1 MNVVAAISAS
11 LSKSNDTT
19 ERIITAEACNA
30 ALEELGTD
38 VEFSKQSVKVAAA
51 EYGKIAAKI
60 LFVAAD
66 STDDTDANSNNGAAS
81 PLLSRIIDRY
91 RRSVEVFMPGVA
103 IAFGCIILA
112 TTVIGLGNGIASAGP
127 QATTAQ
133 LVLSPSQVRSGNTYF
148 TTASGFSPSEI
159 VQFSWV
165 GPTHG
170 TMGAA
175 PPPVDS
181 GGNATDGPIVESDP
195 PGNTPSSPSGKHQG
209 VPPRLSCRSPRAAT
223 KSIIGGGPTQRDVAQ
238 TMRVIIGRGSQIE
251 KERRCL
257 PH

>member
-175 PPPVDS
+175 PPVDS